1 MPMENTNDTTNKTKK
16 SSADENFK
24 FYIHKSYVLSRLLK
38 GSLDEFKEKSL
49 DEIERC
55 LKLGK
60 DGKTVIGRETEYITP
75 DGEKIELDTIFD
87 VRIPDTDKEMSVIV
101 GVEGQNDPNPGY
113 PLVKRAAYYLATMVT
128 AQKGREF
135 NKNYGEMKKTY
146 SIWCVLDPRVADRNT
161 IVRYRMKGERV
172 YGGKENNPQELD
184 AFNIIMINMG
194 KYSDELPDA
203 LAIGTAMFSLMEK
216 DARRELV
223 DKKFNIKLSD
233 EDLEKLNDMTHL
245 AQDKYNHG
253 FREGKAEG
261 IAEGKAEEK
270 VASTE
275 IIVSGIVSMV
285 DKGMTVDEALSMF
298 TIPEDRMPEI
308 KAELDRRLS

>member
-1 MPMENTNDTTNKTKK
+1 
-16 SSADENFK
+16 
-24 FYIHKSYVLSRLLK
+24 
-38 GSLDEFKEKSL
+38 
-49 DEIERC
+49 
-55 LKLGK
+55 
-60 DGKTVIGRETEYITP
+60 
-75 DGEKIELDTIFD
+75 
-87 VRIPDTDKEMSVIV
+87 MSVIV

-161 IVRYRMKGERV
+161 IVRYRMKGERI

-223 DKKFNIKLSD
+223 DKKFNLS
-233 EDLEKLNDMTHL
+233 MTDTGTLRLFPHWRRSLSRSHL
-245 AQDKYNHG
+245 ADLFCCYH
-253 FREGKAEG
+253 
-261 IAEGKAEEK
+261 I
-270 VASTE
+270 TE
-275 IIVSGIVSMV
+275 HNCQRDMA
-285 DKGMTVDEALSMF
+285 KWYQL
-298 TIPEDRMPEI
+298 
-308 KAELDRRLS
+308 

>member
-1 MPMENTNDTTNKTKK
+1 
-16 SSADENFK
+16 
-24 FYIHKSYVLSRLLK
+24 
-38 GSLDEFKEKSL
+38 
-49 DEIERC
+49 
-55 LKLGK
+55 
-60 DGKTVIGRETEYITP
+60 
-75 DGEKIELDTIFD
+75 
-87 VRIPDTDKEMSVIV
+87 
-101 GVEGQNDPNPGY
+101 
-113 PLVKRAAYYLATMVT
+113 
-128 AQKGREF
+128 
-135 NKNYGEMKKTY
+135 MKKTY
-146 SIWCVLDPRVADRNT
+146 SIWCVLDPKVADRNT
-161 IVRYRMKGERV
+161 IVRYRMKGEMI
-172 YGGKENNPQELD
+172 YGGKENKPQEMD

-203 LAIGTAMFSLMEK
+203 LAIGTALFSLMEK

-223 DKKFNIKLSD
+223 DKRFNIKLSD

-253 FREGKAEG
+253 YREGKAEG
-261 IAEGKAEEK
+261 IAEGKAEER

-275 IIVSGIVSMV
+275 LIVSGIVSMV